1 MNRII
6 KIILHIFYW
15 MVFSLF
21 SGLVSFQ
28 FAKGFDFVIEHLNIY
43 LYNALWAAIQFYLFY
58 FLFYQL
64 IERQKYIRYFVY
76 SVLVSIGLSL
86 VMLLFFHL
94 LFGKPELEELHQIF
108 PPIIGTFI
116 IGHTGSLLRGFIS
129 WFEDIQRKQDMEKM
143 IIRNELDVLNAQLN
157 PHFLFNTLNNIDSL
171 IFRQPQKA
179 SESLITLSEIMRYM
193 LYDAREPKVL
203 LAREVEHY
211 QRIIRLQSLRF
222 ANTEAIRFDTPET
235 LPEIQIAP
243 LLFLPFIENAF
254 KYAVKTAVFPM
265 VEFKIT
271 ISEGEICWTS
281 RNQFQAE
288 PDDQTARRGGIG
300 LSNLKRRLE
309 LLYPGKYSLETTA
322 KGNEFFA
329 ELKLKL

>member
-6 KIILHIFYW
+6 KIILHCFYW

-21 SGLVSFQ
+21 SGAISFRLTS
-28 FAKGFDFVIEHLNIY
+28 GPDFILEHLDMY
-43 LYNALWAAIQFYLFY
+43 LYNTLWAVIQFYLFY
-58 FLFYQL
+58 FFVYRL
-64 IERQKYIRYFVY
+64 IEQQRYVRYFGI
-76 SVLVSIGLSL
+76 SAIASL
-86 VMLLFFHL
+86 VLAGAMILLFL
-94 LFGKPELEELHQIF
+94 PLFGTLASFSWKGAI
-108 PPIIGTFI
+108 PPIIGMFI
-116 IGHTGSLLRGFIS
+116 IGQTGSLLRGFIG
-129 WFEDIQRKQDMEKM
+129 WFDDLQRKQETEKM

-203 LAREVEHY
+203 LSCEVEHY

-222 ANTEAIRFDTPET
+222 GNPEAIRFDAPET

-254 KYAVKTAVFPM
+254 KYAVKIAVLPM
-265 VEFKIT
+265 IEFKIT

-281 RNQFQAE
+281 QNQFQTE

-309 LLYPGKYSLETTA
+309 LLYPGKYSLTTSA
-322 KGNEFFA
+322 AGNVFFA
-329 ELKLKL
+329 ELKLKP

>member
-6 KIILHIFYW
+6 KVILHLFYW

-21 SGLVSFQ
+21 SGLVSFRLAQ
-28 FAKGFDFVIEHLNIY
+28 GTDFLVGNMDVFLF
-43 LYNALWAAIQFYLFY
+43 NALWAVIQFYLFY
-58 FLFYQL
+58 FLFYRF
-64 IERQKYIRYFVY
+64 IEQQKYIRYFVY
-76 SVLVSIGLSL
+76 SVAVSIGLSL
-86 VMLLFFHL
+86 VLFFVFGL
-94 LFGKPELEELHQIF
+94 LFGFSEVREMGSII
-108 PPIIGTFI
+108 PPMVGTFI
-116 IGHTGSLLRGFIS
+116 IGQTGSLLRGFIG
-129 WFEDIQRKQDMEKM
+129 WFDDLQRKQEMEKM
-143 IIRNELDVLNAQLN
+143 LIRNELDVLNAQLN

-203 LAREVEHY
+203 LSREVEHY

-222 ANTEAIRFDTPET
+222 GNPEAIRFDKPDL
-235 LPEIQIAP
+235 LPEIQVAP

-254 KYAVKTAVFPM
+254 KYAVKSDGLPM
-265 VEFKIT
+265 IEFRLT
-271 ISEGEICWTS
+271 ISEGEICWTG

-288 PDDQTARRGGIG
+288 TNDQTARRGGIG

-309 LLYPGKYSLETTA
+309 LLYPGKHSLETSVS
-322 KGNEFFA
+322 GNVFFA
-329 ELKLKL
+329 ELKLKP

>member
-15 MVFSLF
+15 MVFCLF
-21 SGLVSFQ
+21 SALVSFRLAQ
-28 FAKGFDFVIEHLNIY
+28 GLDFLIENIDIF
-43 LYNALWAAIQFYLFY
+43 LFNGLWAVIQFYLFY
-58 FLFYQL
+58 FLFYQF
-64 IERQKYIRYFVY
+64 IERQLYIRYFVY
-76 SVLVSIGLSL
+76 AVVVTIGLSL
-86 VMLLFFHL
+86 FMFFIFGL
-94 LFGKPELEELHQIF
+94 LFGFSEVREMGSII
-108 PPIIGTFI
+108 PPMVGTFI
-116 IGHTGSLLRGFIS
+116 IGQTGSLLRGFIG
-129 WFEDIQRKQDMEKM
+129 WFDDLQHKQEMEKM
-143 IIRNELDVLNAQLN
+143 LIRNELDVLNAQLN

-193 LYDAREPKVL
+193 LYDAKNAQVSI
-203 LAREVEHY
+203 AREVEHY
-211 QRIIRLQSLRF
+211 ERVIRLQSLRF
-222 ANTEAIRFDTPET
+222 GNPEAIRFIRPES

-254 KYAVKTAVFPM
+254 KYAVKTDVFPM
-265 VEFKIT
+265 IDFKMT

-281 RNQFQAE
+281 QNLFQ
-288 PDDQTARRGGIG
+288 PDEQESPARRGGIG

-309 LLYPGKYSLETTA
+309 LLYPERYILKTS
-322 KGNEFFA
+322 KSGNEFYA